1 MAVCGAGAP
10 LTWPARLD
18 AHMVFLAKSLNAA
31 RRHFTAILTGIE
43 KRGGICAKAC
53 PGEREKTR
61 ALFAGV
67 GNVYAEV

>member
-1 MAVCGAGAP
+1 
-10 LTWPARLD
+10 
-18 AHMVFLAKSLNAA
+18 MVFLAKSLNAA